1 MDEFS
6 KDNTI
11 KELVSLLNNEKS
23 DEKEIVIN
31 ENENKTERET
41 AKPFSFG
48 ETQAKDKAAHKRELG
63 KLSRQRKREELE
75 KLKLNQCRGITILMT
90 QPNGKILINKLSS
103 EADYIEFI
111 TSVFDSYKLQRQ
123 ITDYRILKGEW
134 EL

>member
-1 MDEFS
+1 MDEIS

-11 KELVSLLNNEKS
+11 KELVSLLNNE
-23 DEKEIVIN
+23 EIAGKAN
-31 ENENKTERET
+31 EETETET
-41 AKPFSFG
+41 

>member
-1 MDEFS
+1 MEEIS

-23 DEKEIVIN
+23 DEETN
-31 ENENKTERET
+31 EKET
-41 AKPFSFG
+41 AKTET

>member
-1 MDEFS
+1 MDEIS

-23 DEKEIVIN
+23 EETNEKEI
-31 ENENKTERET
+31 EPET
-41 AKPFSFG
+41 KP
-48 ETQAKDKAAHKRELG
+48 TVDKVAHKRELG

-111 TSVFDSYKLQRQ
+111 TSVFDSYKLHRQ